1 MAAKT
6 NEIERVERIAVGGW
20 MAPWLAL
27 AKTIPTQR
35 LVGRYA
41 WLHSPCERSLLL
53 SRLLFLFTLL
63 FLQNDSSAVLFFII
77 IPVAFLSFL
86 FLFLLVLFFNLS
98 LFLFYSFSFFIS
110 FLIFNLLCLYLFA
123 FILAVFAFFLFN
135 LNYLLRF
142 QSLIFFMHL
151 SYYFFSVYF
160 F

>member
-53 SRLLFLFTLL
+53 SWRLFLFALR
-63 FLQNDSSAVLFFII
+63 FLQNDSSAILFFLII
-77 IPVAFLSFL
+77 SVAFLSFL
-86 FLFLLVLFFNLS
+86 FFSSSYFFFNLS
-98 LFLFYSFSFFIS
+98 LFLFYSFSFSFFIS
-110 FLIFNLLCLYLFA
+110 FLFLIYYVFIYLP
-123 FILAVFAFFLFN
+123 
-135 LNYLLRF
+135 
-142 QSLIFFMHL
+142 
-151 SYYFFSVYF
+151 FFSRSSRSFYLI
-160 F
+160 